1 MFITISLSD
10 GNKFSKYVYYS
21 IYFAAA
27 RNCLSIKQT
36 EHSSQLRSNYKIHD
50 AKYFEKLIE
59 NYNRLTELPNEKFPI
74 LKSETQ
80 EKIMIA
86 IFLFFNIVKR

>member
-1 MFITISLSD
+1 M
-10 GNKFSKYVYYS
+10 
-21 IYFAAA
+21 
-27 RNCLSIKQT
+27 
-36 EHSSQLRSNYKIHD
+36 IHD

-59 NYNRLTELPNEKFPI
+59 KYNRLTELPNEKFPI

-86 IFLFFNIVKR
+86 IILFFNIVKR